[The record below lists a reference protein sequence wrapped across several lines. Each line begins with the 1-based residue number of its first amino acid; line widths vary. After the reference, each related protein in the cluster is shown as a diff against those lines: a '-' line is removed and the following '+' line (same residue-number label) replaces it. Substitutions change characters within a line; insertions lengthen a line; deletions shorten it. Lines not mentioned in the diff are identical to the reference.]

1 MIRASKCI
9 RSPMY
14 KTSVRGFTLMEV
26 AVALLILSMV
36 LASSL
41 QLVGQYADERV
52 LIRERFLANRVG
64 GNRLLEKYQELE
76 GWHSYGSLI
85 SRRTEGSENQGGA
98 DWQWKLGVEDAMGR
112 QLYRF
117 EATVAKESKPRPSS
131 VLAVFLIDESLRE

>member
-64 GNRLLEKYQELE
+64 WNRLLEKYQELE

>member
-64 GNRLLEKYQELE
+64 WNRLLEKYQELE

-85 SRRTEGSENQGGA
+85 ST
-98 DWQWKLGVEDAMGR
+98 
-112 QLYRF
+112 
-117 EATVAKESKPRPSS
+117 TSS
-131 VLAVFLIDESLRE
+131 A

>member
-1 MIRASKCI
+1 MNFISK
-9 RSPMY
+9 RLSPPVL
-14 KTSVRGFTLMEV
+14 KVSVLGFTLMEV

-52 LIRERFLANRVG
+52 LMRERFLANRVAW
-64 GNRLLEKYQELE
+64 NRLLEKYQELE